1 MAEEP
6 QPLKDNRALTGKIVA
21 AYLRRNQVTSDQMPA
36 LISTVYQ
43 ALSTLGKP
51 SAKVEAS

>member
-1 MAEEP
+1 MPEEP
-6 QPLKDNRALTGKIVA
+6 QPLPDKRTLTGNIVA